1 MTARRI
7 SSRTLVHVIAYL
19 ISFTTLAPLYY
30 LIATA
35 IKTNEDYSQH
45 PFGVP
50 SQVTFANFSQVWNTL
65 GLGSD
70 LWHTAVVS
78 GGGTLI
84 AVAAAT
90 AAGFGL
96 SQLGGR
102 AARWVLIG
110 AVACMMFTPAVL
122 ILPLFEMMISI
133 HLQNTF
139 SGAALAYAGLFLPF
153 GIYMTTTFFQELP
166 PEIWEAARLDGAGPV
181 QIFRRVVIPLARPV
195 LLTLSVLLF
204 LWMWNDL
211 LYALVLLPSPATR
224 TVIVEITTLVGEYQ
238 TAYPTLT
245 AALLIAM
252 APVVLIFLFFQRG
265 LARGLTM
272 GVGK

>member
-1 MTARRI
+1 MSIRRI
-7 SSRTLVHVIAYL
+7 PSRTLLNLIAYL
-19 ISFTTLAPLYY
+19 ISFATLAPLYY
-30 LIATA
+30 LITTA
-35 IKTNEDYSQH
+35 IKTNNEYTQH
-45 PFGVP
+45 PFGMP
-50 SQVTFANFSQVWNTL
+50 TQVTGANLADVWNSL
-65 GLGSD
+65 GLGND

-78 GGGTLI
+78 GGGTLL

-122 ILPLFEMMISI
+122 ILPVFEMLISL
-133 HLQNTF
+133 HLQDTF
-139 SGAALAYAGLFLPF
+139 EGAALAYAGLFLPF
-153 GIYMTTTFFQELP
+153 AIYMTTTFFQELP
-166 PEIWEAARLDGAGPV
+166 PEIWEAARLDGAGPW
-181 QIFRRVVIPLARPV
+181 QIFRRVLLPLGRPV
-195 LLTLSVLLF
+195 VTTLSVLLF

-211 LYALVLLPSPATR
+211 LYALVLLPSPGTK
-224 TVIVEITTLVGEYQ
+224 TVIVAIMTLVGEYS
-238 TAYPTLT
+238 TSYPTLT
-245 AALLIAM
+245 AALIIAM
-252 APVVLIFLFFQRG
+252 APVIVIFLFFQRG

>member
-7 SSRTLVHVIAYL
+7 SSRTLLNAMAYL
-19 ISFTTLAPLYY
+19 ISFATLAPLFY
-30 LIATA
+30 LITTA
-35 IKTNEDYSQH
+35 LKTDNEYNQH

-50 SQVTFANFSQVWNTL
+50 TQFTFANFSQVWNTL
-65 GLGSD
+65 GLGAD

-78 GGGTLI
+78 GVGTLL

-139 SGAALAYAGLFLPF
+139 EGAALAYAGLFLPF

-166 PEIWEAARLDGAGPV
+166 PEIWEAARLDGAGPL
-181 QIFRRVVIPLARPV
+181 QIFRRVVLPLGRPV
-195 LLTLSVLLF
+195 VTTLSVLLF

-211 LYALVLLPSPATR
+211 LYALVLLPSPSTR
-224 TVIVEITTLVGEYQ
+224 TVIAEITTLVGEYQ
-238 TAYPTLT
+238 TSYPTLT